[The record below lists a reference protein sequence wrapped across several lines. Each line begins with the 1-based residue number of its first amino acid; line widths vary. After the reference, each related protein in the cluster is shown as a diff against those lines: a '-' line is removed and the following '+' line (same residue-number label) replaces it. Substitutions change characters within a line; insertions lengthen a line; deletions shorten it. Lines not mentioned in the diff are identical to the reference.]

1 MASLLH
7 LSSPTS
13 NMPPT
18 RTAAVAFASQHQF
31 HPPPSSYTS
40 RTGGSSTNAVPNS
53 AKSRKLNPSHGPD
66 DEDGDE
72 REDGREKDDDGDDDD
87 DDSGDIIMAVDH
99 RGRKVGCA
107 FYSVAEQ
114 KLSLMEDIE
123 FPTSDCL
130 EALKFHIEPTVLLL
144 PSRFDEIIEKSLSP
158 DAKDEFA
165 TPYHISIRPT
175 AEFSYASAR
184 DKLATINISEES
196 GPVLTLHTPEDIHD
210 LSGGQQ
216 RRGNLLRL
224 AGWINLDSRITV
236 GCAGAVLAYLQRKAS
251 IESVNV
257 GSGRADEG
265 IAVAEI
271 EMWSMSDV
279 M

>member
-1 MASLLH
+1 M
-7 LSSPTS
+7 
-13 NMPPT
+13 
-18 RTAAVAFASQHQF
+18 
-31 HPPPSSYTS
+31 
-40 RTGGSSTNAVPNS
+40 NAVPNS
-53 AKSRKLNPSHGPD
+53 TKSRKLNPSHKPD

-72 REDGREKDDDGDDDD
+72 REDGREDDDD
-87 DDSGDIIMAVDH
+87 ENDDDSEDIIMAVDH
-99 RGRKVGCA
+99 RGRKIGCA

-130 EALKFHIEPTVLLL
+130 EALKFHIKPTILLL
-144 PSRFDEIIEKSLSP
+144 PSRFDETIERSLNP

-165 TPYHISIRPT
+165 TPYRISIRPT

-196 GPVLTLHTPEDIHD
+196 GPPLTLHTPEDIHD

-224 AGWINLDSRITV
+224 AGWINVDSKITV

-251 IESVNV
+251 IESVHV
-257 GSGRADEG
+257 GSGRGDDG
-265 IAVAEI
+265 IAVAGI